1 MELLRKIFL
10 AKEEKYGEGE
20 NTRNFFMKRNIQNL
34 IGNWFMAA
42 GFFITHSLSE
52 GRMMDKKF

>member
-1 MELLRKIFL
+1 MQLLRKIFL

-34 IGNWFMAA
+34 IGNVVYGCRLFYYSFPVK
-42 GFFITHSLSE
+42 GKND
-52 GRMMDKKF
+52 G